1 MVELGDIHPLTGF
14 LRDHKAHIERLAST
28 GRPEVLTVNGKA
40 RVVVQDAEAYQK
52 MMASLDAAET
62 ERIVRERLAA
72 VERGEA
78 GVPARKVLADV
89 RKRLGLKRAGTKR
102 K

>member
-1 MVELGDIHPLTGF
+1 MVQLTDIHPLTGF
-14 LRDHKAHIERLAST
+14 LRDHKGHIERLAAT

-52 MMASLDAAET
+52 MLDALDAAQT
-62 ERIVRERLAA
+62 ERIVRERLASI
-72 VERGEA
+72 ERGEP
-78 GVPARKVLADV
+78 GIPADRVLADV
-89 RKRLGLKRAGTKR
+89 RKRLGIKR